1 MADLILEIVEGNNAG
16 QQLQLDRPLDVGR
29 DQGMPVA
36 LTDDTQVSRRHA
48 RIALQNGVAVVED
61 LGSTN
66 GTFVND
72 QPIHSP
78 RQLSPG
84 DRIRIG
90 LTVLEVRSQQQVQQR
105 PSAVQP
111 RPQFTEVG
119 NNVLAPAPAQQL
131 GGPAPGG
138 GGGFVPAAGA
148 AAAAPPQA
156 APVAAAEP
164 YRPAA
169 PPPPL
174 PGARSAAPAYQP
186 GVGFLAAETPAGYV
200 PAEVI
205 GDEEAEDDYKA
216 LRHLID
222 PTVKQRR
229 NVAAFALLATAGLAV
244 VLFFGLT

>member
-1 MADLILEIVEGNNAG
+1 MADLILEIVEGQNVG

-29 DQGMPVA
+29 EQGLPVA

-48 RIALQNGVAVVED
+48 RIAPQNGAAVVED

-90 LTVLEVRSQQQVQQR
+90 LTVLEVRSPQQVQQR

-111 RPQFTEVG
+111 RPQFTQVG
-119 NNVLAPAPAQQL
+119 EGVLAPASEQQL
-131 GGPAPGG
+131 GGPAPA
-138 GGGFVPAAGA
+138 GGFVPAAGA
-148 AAAAPPQA
+148 APAPAAGAPPQEQA
-156 APVAAAEP
+156 ANLPP
-164 YRPAA
+164 Q

-174 PGARSAAPAYQP
+174 PGARGPAPVFQP
-186 GVGFLAAETPAGYV
+186 GVGFKAAETPAGYV
-200 PAEVI
+200 PPEVV
-205 GDEEAEDDYKA
+205 GDDEAESDYGA
-216 LRHLID
+216 LARLVD
-222 PTVKQRR
+222 VRVKQQR
-229 NVAAFALLATAGLAV
+229 NIAAFAVLAASGLAV
-244 VLFFGLT
+244 LLYFGLQ